1 MKKKTNNHI
10 PGFIITI
17 VFFLTEIGFIYL
29 LAKTALLPVS
39 LLIICG
45 IVLSLIAVGIFVILW
60 NHRKKIRAI
69 IGIIL
74 AFVFIALQIV
84 GSYYV
89 VTGAAALNK
98 ITDPEAEFTEVGI
111 FVKKDDPA
119 QTISDTKSYTFGILE
134 MQDRNITNAALEKL
148 ESELGANV
156 KIKEYAGIF
165 ELLDGIL
172 SSKEIEAIILNK
184 SFLDL
189 LDESEE
195 HKSDV
200 DDLREI
206 YSLQIESDGVN
217 TDQEENEEKADDI
230 FTVYISGID
239 CYGSISRRSRSDVN
253 IIATVNVN
261 TGQILLVSTPRDY
274 YVPLSISNGIPDKLT
289 HAGIYGIQVS
299 SDTLEMLYD
308 TEIDYYFRVN
318 FDGFKEIIDALG
330 GVEVQSEYAF
340 STYGYSFSKGTN
352 YLNGEAALAFARE
365 RYSLPGGD
373 RQRGRN
379 QMSVI
384 SGVINKSVSSA
395 LLKNYKAVL
404 DGMTGSFETSV
415 PYDTISK
422 LVKKQLSD
430 DIKWNV
436 TTYSADGTGASR
448 KPYSMSA
455 NAYVM
460 IPDESTVEYA
470 KQLMQQVKNGEIPQ
484 P

>member
-1 MKKKTNNHI
+1 MKKKTNNYI

-17 VFFLTEIGFIYL
+17 VFLLTEIGFIYL

-119 QTISDTKSYTFGILE
+119 QIISDTKSYTFGILE

-172 SSKEIEAIILNK
+172 SSKEIEVIILNK

-217 TDQEENEEKADDI
+217 TDQEEKADDI

-436 TTYSADGTGASR
+436 TTYSADGTGASI